1 MDIYIIQILSITIYK
16 IVSLITGISL
26 SYMGYKLF
34 LAGIWGNAGNA
45 EGEFGDNKLIIK
57 KAAPGTF
64 FVIMGAII
72 IGLTIIKGL
81 NIENI
86 SNYQGTHN
94 EKPKLID

>member
-1 MDIYIIQILSITIYK
+1 
-16 IVSLITGISL
+16 
-26 SYMGYKLF
+26 
-34 LAGIWGNAGNA
+34 
-45 EGEFGDNKLIIK
+45 
-57 KAAPGTF
+57 
-64 FVIMGAII
+64 MGAII